1 MRLGSVIFSQDL
13 KNVGKVFDVFGP
25 VKNPYISVRPN
36 VRDPN
41 NYVGQLLYVGEG
53 LERRRSGNE

>member
-1 MRLGSVIFSQDL
+1 MRRGSVIFSQDL

-41 NYVGQLLYVGEG
+41 NYVGQLLYVEEG